1 MVLVKIPNLN
11 CLWFKKLVEFQEKKT
26 HMVQWLISKTFSY
39 ILRRNFHGCSTLG
52 YLTQI
57 CSDEIYSFFD
67 SNFTDSHNL
76 SNSKMEHYLQNNKQI
91 TISYLDR
98 GTFTK
103 MNNTEHQDNNS

>member
-1 MVLVKIPNLN
+1 
-11 CLWFKKLVEFQEKKT
+11 
-26 HMVQWLISKTFSY
+26 MVQWLISKTFSY

-91 TISYLDR
+91 MMDKKRIISYLDR
-98 GTFTK
+98 EIFTTI
-103 MNNTEHQDNNS
+103 NNTSLQDDNISKYNLFLQHLDNR